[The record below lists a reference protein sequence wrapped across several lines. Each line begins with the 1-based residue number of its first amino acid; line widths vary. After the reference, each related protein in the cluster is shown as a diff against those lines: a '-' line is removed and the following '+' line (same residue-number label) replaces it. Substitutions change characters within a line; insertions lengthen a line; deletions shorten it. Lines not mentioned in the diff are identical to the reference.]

1 MAVEPEVLRENVNLL
16 DPRLGNLAVEGG
28 FVSRTLFTDTREIII
43 QHEDERYRL
52 RLTSNNKLIL
62 TK

>member
-1 MAVEPEVLRENVNLL
+1 MGGDPTAQDMRQTVQRRLANTPREL
-16 DPRLGNLAVEGG
+16 D
-28 FVSRTLFTDTREIII
+28 SRTLFTDTREIII

>member
-1 MAVEPEVLRENVNLL
+1 MRQTAQRRLANTPREL
-16 DPRLGNLAVEGG
+16 D
-28 FVSRTLFTDTREIII
+28 SRTLFTDTREIII

>member
-1 MAVEPEVLRENVNLL
+1 MGGEPTGQDSGQKTQRRPADTTREL
-16 DPRLGNLAVEGG
+16 D
-28 FVSRTLFTDTREIII
+28 SRTLFSDTREIII
-43 QHEDERYRL
+43 QHQDERYRL

>member
-1 MAVEPEVLRENVNLL
+1 MGGDPKGQDGGRTALRRLADAPREL
-16 DPRLGNLAVEGG
+16 D
-28 FVSRTLFTDTREIII
+28 SRTLFTDTREIII

>member
-1 MAVEPEVLRENVNLL
+1 MGGDPTAQDMRQTAQRRLANTPREL
-16 DPRLGNLAVEGG
+16 D
-28 FVSRTLFTDTREIII
+28 SRTLFADTREIII